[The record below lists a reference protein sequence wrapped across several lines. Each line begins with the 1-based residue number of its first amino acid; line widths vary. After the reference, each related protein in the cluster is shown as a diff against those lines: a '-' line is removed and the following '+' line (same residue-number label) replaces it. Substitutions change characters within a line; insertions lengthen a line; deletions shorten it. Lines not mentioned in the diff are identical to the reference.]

1 MNCPCIFFVDN
12 CPLPMDKQIPLPCL
26 LLYPS
31 FAKKAMVSLFSV
43 ILSSS
48 IPHFV
53 FLNVFCIMDKVP

>member
-12 CPLPMDKQIPLPCL
+12 CPLLMDKQVFLPRL

-31 FAKKAMVSLFSV
+31 FAEKSKDFSFSV
-43 ILSSS
+43 IYH
-48 IPHFV
+48 PAYRFV